1 MIALVLGLLLR
12 LDANA
17 QSRKAVLTRH
27 LLRAPRSL
35 HSFDDYRMLES
46 MRQTSM
52 FVPSVATLFGTLI
65 SVLTKF
71 ANLVYVDRLRISG
84 KQHVFI
90 VHLHPRGQEITSDQ
104 QN

>member
-71 ANLVYVDRLRISG
+71 ANLVMSTDCALAANS
-84 KQHVFI
+84 
-90 VHLHPRGQEITSDQ
+90 TSLLCICTRVAKK
-104 QN
+104 